1 MLNRCKR
8 LEKITNEVIDRTI
21 KLYEQNKMVEFMGS
35 VEAVALLQ
43 EVAGNICEIGK

>member
-1 MLNRCKR
+1 MSRCRR

-21 KLYEQNKMVEFMGS
+21 KLYEQGKMVEFMGS

-43 EVAGNICEIGK
+43 EVASNVCEIGE